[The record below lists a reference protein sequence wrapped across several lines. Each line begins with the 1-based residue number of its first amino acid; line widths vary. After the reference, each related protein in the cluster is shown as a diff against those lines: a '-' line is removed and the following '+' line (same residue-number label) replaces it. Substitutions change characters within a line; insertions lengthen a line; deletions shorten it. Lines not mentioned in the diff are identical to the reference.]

1 MKLVKSILMLICLG
15 GSSPVLAQSAPAP
28 GPKSRQV
35 SNQPDTVLEGDNQ
48 LIITVVDDNGV
59 PVASAQVYLTRLETQ
74 KIIKGETDYAGRY
87 KLNGLS
93 PGPHRLRV
101 EKEGFYAAGLNEVL
115 IGQTDAL
122 DITIH
127 HEQELRETID
137 VVNSPPAIDPAKTAT
152 SDNLTFR
159 EITNIP
165 YPATRDL
172 RNLLPFIPRV
182 VKDATGQ
189 VHINGSASYQIYN
202 ELDGFN
208 ISHPVNGLLEMRVS
222 PDALR
227 SIEVQSSR
235 YSAEYGKGSGG
246 VLTLATIMGDDRFRF
261 SATDF
266 IPSLQ
271 IRKGINFNNW
281 TPRATFSGPLRKG
294 QAWFFDAI
302 DADYNLDIINDL
314 PSGADRGNAW
324 RLNNFAKAQ
333 VNLTPSNILS
343 ASFLINRFDAGNF
356 GLSRLNPLETTRKLQ
371 QSAYLLTVK
380 DQAYL
385 PNRLV
390 VEFGLGATQFD
401 YKIYPFGNSPYII
414 LPEGTRGT
422 YFKTSEGLSRRLQ
435 GIANL
440 TLPSTQW
447 HGRHEIRLGL
457 DIDRITFEQLAIR
470 KPISIMRAN
479 RSVSREITFIDSPRF
494 NKSNFEVGG
503 FAQDRW
509 SASDRWLMEFGL
521 RLDWDQIIR
530 SVLIAPRFASTYL
543 LTRDGNTKLAAG
555 VGIYY
560 DSANLELITRPLD
573 GERFDQFYAADGLT
587 PRSELLETSF
597 QVNKGD
603 LKAPRYLNLSAGF
616 ERLLPASI
624 FMRVDMIARRGSG
637 GFTFINASPY
647 ETGLIDSEFE
657 LTNEKDDNYTAVSI
671 TMRKPFKNGYVL
683 FASYTRSSSRSN
695 AVFDFNLDNVL
706 FTQQSGGALPWDT
719 PNRLISWGWL
729 PLIKKFDLAY
739 SLEWRDGFPFNVI
752 NRDQQLVEP
761 PNSRRF
767 PDFFSLNIHVERRFR
782 LLGTNL
788 AVRAG
793 FNNVTNRKNPGEVI
807 NNRDSSQF
815 LTFGGIQKRAFVG
828 RIRFLGRK

>member
-1 MKLVKSILMLICLG
+1 MKLVKSMLMLICLG
-15 GSSPVLAQSAPAP
+15 CLTPVIAQSTTQPAP
-28 GPKSRQV
+28 QSAQG
-35 SNQPDTVLEGDNQ
+35 SNQPDAALEGNSQ
-48 LIITVVDDNGV
+48 LVITVVDDNGV
-59 PVASAQVYLTRLETQ
+59 PVVSAQVYLTRVETQ
-74 KIIKGETDYAGRY
+74 KIIKGETDYAGHH

-93 PGPHRLRV
+93 PGPYRLRV
-101 EKEGFYAAGLNEVL
+101 EKEGFYATGLDEVL
-115 IGQTDAL
+115 VGQTEAL

-137 VVNSPPAIDPAKTAT
+137 VVNSPPAIDPAKTASSET
-152 SDNLTFR
+152 LTFR

-182 VKDATGQ
+182 VKDSTGQ
-189 VHINGSASYQIYN
+189 VHINGSASYQLYS

-246 VLTLATIMGDDRFRF
+246 VLSLATIMGDDRFRF

-266 IPSLQ
+266 LPSLQ
-271 IRKGINFNNW
+271 MRKGINFNNW

-294 QAWFFDAI
+294 RAWYFDAI

-324 RLNNFAKAQ
+324 RLNNLAKAQ

-343 ASFLINRFDAGNF
+343 TGFLINRFEAGNF

-390 VEFGLGATQFD
+390 VEFGFGVTQFD
-401 YKIYPFGNSPYII
+401 YKILPFGSTPYLI
-414 LPEGTRGT
+414 LPEGSRGT

-440 TLPSTQW
+440 SMPPTQW
-447 HGRHEIRLGL
+447 HGRHEFRLGL
-457 DIDRITFEQLAIR
+457 DIDRITFEQLATR
-470 KPISIMRAN
+470 KPISVMRAN
-479 RSVSREITFIDSPRF
+479 RTLSREITFIDSPRF

-530 SVLIAPRFASTYL
+530 SVLVGPRFASTYL
-543 LTRDGNTKLAAG
+543 LTGDGNTKLAAG
-555 VGIYY
+555 VGVYY
-560 DSANLELITRPLD
+560 DSANLDLITRPLD
-573 GERFDQFYAADGLT
+573 GQRFDRFYAADGLT

-603 LKAPRYLNLSAGF
+603 LKAPRYVNLSAGF
-616 ERLLPASI
+616 EHLLPASI
-624 FMRVDMIARRGSG
+624 FMRVDVIARRGGG
-637 GFTFINASPY
+637 GFTFVNVDHGERGI
-647 ETGLIDSEFE
+647 IDTEFE
-657 LTNEKDDNYTAVSI
+657 LTNEKEDNYAAVSI

-683 FASYTRSSSRSN
+683 FASYTRSSTRSS

-706 FTQQSGGALPWDT
+706 FTQQSGGVLPWDT

-739 SLEWRDGFPFNVI
+739 SLEWRDGFPFSVI

-761 PNSRRF
+761 PNLRRF

-793 FNNVTNRKNPGEVI
+793 FNNVTNQKNPGEVV
-807 NNRDSSQF
+807 NNRDSNQF
-815 LTFGGIQKRAFVG
+815 LTFSGVQKRAFVG